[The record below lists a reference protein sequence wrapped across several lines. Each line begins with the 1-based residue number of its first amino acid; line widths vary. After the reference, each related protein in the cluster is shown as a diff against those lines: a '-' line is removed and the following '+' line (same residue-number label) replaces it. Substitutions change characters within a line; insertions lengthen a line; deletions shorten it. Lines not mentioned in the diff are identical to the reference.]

1 MGVHKIFGFVCPLFN
16 VLRRMSTKKT
26 VKIVGKRKGPDEEE
40 KKTRGRSR
48 SEKPLPKTQPLP
60 TAPGVLTRR
69 ASVAAPSRPATPPV
83 PRSLSRSSVSSSS
96 SSASPAA
103 RSASVAPAPRSTS
116 RPPFQ
121 ELVNQA
127 RKYRNHADESL
138 LAAKQF
144 AQKAKDDPSR
154 AETAKRLYRR
164 EMADVKH
171 SSDKEVEVLSRMTS
185 GERATYVKTLGEPHS
200 VDVEQSFTEAF
211 GEPYEVSAPAE
222 SSGPSAF
229 DALTGPW
236 EFHALPLPPGKDA
249 RDATWSDYTA
259 TPAATT
265 TATPATFAVPDVP
278 LTSTAS
284 PARAAASPVR
294 PVASPVRPAA
304 SPVRPVASPV
314 RPVASPAHVSP
325 AVSPA
330 RAAASPVRPVASP
343 AHVSPAVSPVR
354 PVASPVRPVASPV
367 RPVASPGASANAP
380 RPPKDMRAIMNERQR
395 RKEAWEAERKTP
407 RTPMPFDPKN
417 MVSDDDLLAKTRR
430 RVNKNITLAEVAA
443 KEAGDA
449 YGAALAAHY
458 EDGKSDEL
466 REQVEAAEARSKAA
480 DAEHRKAVEFQD
492 TWTHDADFLA
502 KRRAKMQRKREA
514 KLPKDYAKA
523 HNRLDELHGMR
534 EILDSNLADA
544 SLNEERRLYLTKRRD
559 DQDRE
564 IDAMYDFIAAMD
576 ATLSLE
582 WRERALGLRPP
593 AATSAATARPPAVTG
608 DAMMTSTRDEGLRSY
623 DYSDRL
629 AGLGVARIAA
639 GLPYGGIRDGGI
651 APIHHEEKKGD
662 QKQPN
667 EPSGPAND
675 ASSHDDRVVRGY
687 RGGGF
692 IQNRDLPNSSITGR
706 PTKEAGDVVAQAKA
720 SYASTT
726 DSLRPQ
732 FPIAPAG
739 SLIPDERTQLE
750 TQVLHDTFGEV
761 LPGSGLG
768 VTNKLFVMN
777 QLREK
782 NIHFMEPMDLPRR
795 DDGPSCLV
803 VPAPL
808 SLQNVITKDDRS
820 RMQQSLVA
828 RDLLAV
834 MTEERAGSGSLNIL
848 GNDYGQLSSLS
859 AKTLKRNA
867 ESPLEPI
874 HRLPESMTN
883 IRTPTGY
890 TLSFRKSRR
899 LFDALRYPERFDAQC
914 AQSGGA
920 TMSVPNSLAMYPFPV
935 GI

>member
-1 MGVHKIFGFVCPLFN
+1 
-16 VLRRMSTKKT
+16 MSTKKT

-127 RKYRNHADESL
+127 RKYRKHADESL

-171 SSDKEVEVLSRMTS
+171 SSDKEVEVLSQMTS
-185 GERATYVKTLGEPHS
+185 GERATYVKTRGEPHS

-236 EFHALPLPPGKDA
+236 EFHALPGPATGDP
-249 RDATWSDYTA
+249 RDATWSDYYTA

-284 PARAAASPVR
+284 PARVSPA
-294 PVASPVRPAA
+294 ASPVRPAA
-304 SPVRPVASPV
+304 
-314 RPVASPAHVSP
+314 
-325 AVSPA
+325 
-330 RAAASPVRPVASP
+330 
-343 AHVSPAVSPVR
+343 SPVR

-367 RPVASPGASANAP
+367 RPVASPGASANDP
-380 RPPKDMRAIMNERQR
+380 RPPKDMRAIMNERQH

-407 RTPMPFDPKN
+407 RTPTPFDPKN

-430 RVNKNITLAEVAA
+430 RVNKNIALAEVAA
-443 KEAGDA
+443 REAGDA
-449 YGAALAAHY
+449 YGEALAAFL
-458 EDGKSDEL
+458 DDDKSDEL
-466 REQVEAAEARSKAA
+466 RDIAHAAEVRTKAA
-480 DAEHRKAVEFQD
+480 DAEYRKAREFQD
-492 TWTHDADFLA
+492 KWTGDADFLA
-502 KRRAKMQRKREA
+502 KRRAKMQSKKEA
-514 KLPKDYAKA
+514 KLPRRYAKV
-523 HNRLDELHGMR
+523 HERLDELHGMR
-534 EILDSNLADA
+534 EILDSHLADA

-576 ATLSLE
+576 ATLSPE

-608 DAMMTSTRDEGLRSY
+608 DAMTTSTRDEGLRSY

-662 QKQPN
+662 QK
-667 EPSGPAND
+667 
-675 ASSHDDRVVRGY
+675 
-687 RGGGF
+687 F
-692 IQNRDLPNSSITGR
+692 
-706 PTKEAGDVVAQAKA
+706 
-720 SYASTT
+720 
-726 DSLRPQ
+726 
-732 FPIAPAG
+732 
-739 SLIPDERTQLE
+739 
-750 TQVLHDTFGEV
+750 
-761 LPGSGLG
+761 
-768 VTNKLFVMN
+768 
-777 QLREK
+777 
-782 NIHFMEPMDLPRR
+782 
-795 DDGPSCLV
+795 
-803 VPAPL
+803 
-808 SLQNVITKDDRS
+808 
-820 RMQQSLVA
+820 
-828 RDLLAV
+828 
-834 MTEERAGSGSLNIL
+834 
-848 GNDYGQLSSLS
+848 
-859 AKTLKRNA
+859 
-867 ESPLEPI
+867 
-874 HRLPESMTN
+874 
-883 IRTPTGY
+883 
-890 TLSFRKSRR
+890 
-899 LFDALRYPERFDAQC
+899 
-914 AQSGGA
+914 
-920 TMSVPNSLAMYPFPV
+920 
-935 GI
+935 

>member
-127 RKYRNHADESL
+127 RKYRKHADESL

-171 SSDKEVEVLSRMTS
+171 SSDKEVEVLSQMTS

-314 RPVASPAHVSP
+314 R
-325 AVSPA
+325 
-330 RAAASPVRPVASP
+330 AA
-343 AHVSPAVSPVR
+343 
-354 PVASPVRPVASPV
+354 
-367 RPVASPGASANAP
+367 ASPGASPGPANDP
-380 RPPKDMRAIMNERQR
+380 PPPKDMRAIMNERQR

-430 RVNKNITLAEVAA
+430 RVNKNIALAEVAA
-443 KEAGDA
+443 REAGDA
-449 YGAALAAHY
+449 YGEALAAHY

-466 REQVEAAEARSKAA
+466 RDIAHAAEVRSKAA
-480 DAEHRKAVEFQD
+480 DAEYRKAREFQD
-492 TWTHDADFLA
+492 KWTGDADFLA
-502 KRRAKMQRKREA
+502 KRRAKMQSKKEA
-514 KLPKDYAKA
+514 KLPRTYAKL
-523 HNRLDELHGMR
+523 HERLDELHGMR

-564 IDAMYDFIAAMD
+564 IDDMYDFIAAMD
-576 ATLSLE
+576 ATLSPE

-662 QKQPN
+662 QKQPD
-667 EPSGPAND
+667 EPSGPANA
-675 ASSHDDRVVRGY
+675 ASPHDDRVVRGY

-820 RMQQSLVA
+820 RMQQSLIA

>member
-127 RKYRNHADESL
+127 RKYRKHADESL

-171 SSDKEVEVLSRMTS
+171 SSDKEVEVLSQMTS
-185 GERATYVKTLGEPHS
+185 GERATYVKTLGELHS

-236 EFHALPLPPGKDA
+236 EFHALPGPATGDP
-249 RDATWSDYTA
+249 RDATWSDYYTA

-284 PARAAASPVR
+284 PARVSPAASPVRPAASPVRPVASPVR

-314 RPVASPAHVSP
+314 RPVASP
-325 AVSPA
+325 
-330 RAAASPVRPVASP
+330 
-343 AHVSPAVSPVR
+343 
-354 PVASPVRPVASPV
+354 
-367 RPVASPGASANAP
+367 GASANDP

-430 RVNKNITLAEVAA
+430 RVNKNIALAEVAA
-443 KEAGDA
+443 REAGDA
-449 YGAALAAHY
+449 YGEALAAFL
-458 EDGKSDEL
+458 DDDKSDEL
-466 REQVEAAEARSKAA
+466 RDIAHAAEVRTKAA
-480 DAEHRKAVEFQD
+480 DAEYRKAREFQD
-492 TWTHDADFLA
+492 KWTGDADFLA
-502 KRRAKMQRKREA
+502 KRRAKMQSKKEA
-514 KLPKDYAKA
+514 KLPRRYAKV
-523 HNRLDELHGMR
+523 HERLDELHGMR
-534 EILDSNLADA
+534 EILDSHLADA

-576 ATLSLE
+576 ATLSPE

-608 DAMMTSTRDEGLRSY
+608 DAMTTSTRDEGLRSY

-662 QKQPN
+662 QKQPD
-667 EPSGPAND
+667 EPSGPANA
-675 ASSHDDRVVRGY
+675 ASPHDDRVVRGY

-803 VPAPL
+803 APAPL

-820 RMQQSLVA
+820 RMQQSLIA

>member
-1 MGVHKIFGFVCPLFN
+1 
-16 VLRRMSTKKT
+16 
-26 VKIVGKRKGPDEEE
+26 
-40 KKTRGRSR
+40 
-48 SEKPLPKTQPLP
+48 
-60 TAPGVLTRR
+60 
-69 ASVAAPSRPATPPV
+69 
-83 PRSLSRSSVSSSS
+83 
-96 SSASPAA
+96 
-103 RSASVAPAPRSTS
+103 
-116 RPPFQ
+116 
-121 ELVNQA
+121 
-127 RKYRNHADESL
+127 
-138 LAAKQF
+138 
-144 AQKAKDDPSR
+144 
-154 AETAKRLYRR
+154 
-164 EMADVKH
+164 
-171 SSDKEVEVLSRMTS
+171 
-185 GERATYVKTLGEPHS
+185 
-200 VDVEQSFTEAF
+200 
-211 GEPYEVSAPAE
+211 
-222 SSGPSAF
+222 
-229 DALTGPW
+229 
-236 EFHALPLPPGKDA
+236 
-249 RDATWSDYTA
+249 
-259 TPAATT
+259 
-265 TATPATFAVPDVP
+265 
-278 LTSTAS
+278 
-284 PARAAASPVR
+284 
-294 PVASPVRPAA
+294 
-304 SPVRPVASPV
+304 
-314 RPVASPAHVSP
+314 
-325 AVSPA
+325 
-330 RAAASPVRPVASP
+330 
-343 AHVSPAVSPVR
+343 
-354 PVASPVRPVASPV
+354 
-367 RPVASPGASANAP
+367 
-380 RPPKDMRAIMNERQR
+380 MNERQR

-417 MVSDDDLLAKTRR
+417 MVSDDDLLAKTQN
-430 RVNKNITLAEVAA
+430 RVVKNIYRAQKAA
-443 KEAGDA
+443 KEAGDD

-480 DAEHRKAVEFQD
+480 DAEHRKAVEFQN
-492 TWTHDADFLA
+492 TWKHDADFLA
-502 KRRAKMQRKREA
+502 QRRAKMQRKREA

-523 HNRLDELHGMR
+523 HKRLDELHGMR

-544 SLNEERRLYLTKRRD
+544 SLNEERRRFLTKRRD

-662 QKQPN
+662 QKQPD
-667 EPSGPAND
+667 EPSGPANA
-675 ASSHDDRVVRGY
+675 ASPHDDRVVRGY